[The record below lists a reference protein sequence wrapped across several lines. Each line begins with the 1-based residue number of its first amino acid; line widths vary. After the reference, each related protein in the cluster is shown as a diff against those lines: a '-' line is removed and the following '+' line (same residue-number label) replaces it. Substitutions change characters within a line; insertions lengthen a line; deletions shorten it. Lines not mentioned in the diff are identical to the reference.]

1 MSEPNSPSSPNLIV
15 VLCDQLRRQAIG
27 CYGDA
32 DAVTPHIDRLASD
45 GVRFVNSCSTYP
57 ICVPF
62 RFTMMTGHY
71 AHTRLVPGIEW
82 RMSPAER
89 TLADEF
95 NEAEYETVY
104 IGKWHLDGGHGR
116 MGSAEQTNLTPVRRP
131 YQGRWQKWLGF
142 ELRNGPHDTWYFEDD
157 DPTPKR
163 IDGYQTDGLFDLAM
177 DHLRNGRDKSKPFHL
192 LLSVEPPHPPY
203 EAPTDLE
210 AAWVDRDIQLPPN
223 FRADSDETRAR
234 LIAQRRTYY
243 AMIENLDSNVERLRR
258 FLIDERLEQNTIV
271 VFLSDHGELLGAHG
285 LVSKQQPFEE
295 SVGMP
300 LIVFDPRQPDRAGSV
315 IYEPTCTEDL
325 FPTFLG
331 LAGLQ
336 PRDQLPGRDLSGLVA
351 GSQDDLSRP
360 GVLLEF
366 VAELRERQPFY
377 DEVWRGFRSRR
388 FKYTVKGD
396 KNGAQPWQLFDLETD
411 PYEMTNLVDDP
422 AHLDTVAEHH
432 KWLRQRMEETLDPLA
447 LAPAFGQST
456 WNRWQQE

>member
-1 MSEPNSPSSPNLIV
+1 MSERTSPSSPNLIV

-32 DAVTPHIDRLASD
+32 DAVTPNIDRLASD

-95 NEAEYETVY
+95 NEAGYETVY
-104 IGKWHLDGGHGR
+104 VGKWHLDGGHGR

-157 DPTPKR
+157 NPTPKR

-210 AAWVDRDIQLPPN
+210 AAWADRDIQLPPN
-223 FRADSDETRAR
+223 FRADSDATRAR

-258 FLIDERLEQNTIV
+258 FLIDERLEKNTIV

-295 SVGMP
+295 SVGVP

-351 GSQDDLSRP
+351 GSQGDLSRP

-366 VAELRERQPFY
+366 VAELRDRQPFY

-411 PYEMTNLVDDP
+411 LYEMTNLVDDP
-422 AHLDTVAEHH
+422 VHRDTVAEHH

-447 LAPAFGQST
+447 LAPAFGQSS